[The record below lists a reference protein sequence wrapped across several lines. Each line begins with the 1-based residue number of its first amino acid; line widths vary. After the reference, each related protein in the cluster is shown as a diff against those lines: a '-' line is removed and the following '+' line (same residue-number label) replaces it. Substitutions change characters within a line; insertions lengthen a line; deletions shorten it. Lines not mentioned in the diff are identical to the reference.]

1 HMLEAV
7 TRYRGSVSHVLGDGV
22 VAIFGAPNES
32 EDHAVMACLAA
43 RAILDTM
50 ETHHRGAIRVRV
62 GVHSGE
68 VVFRHVQVGRSHS
81 YDSIGAA
88 VHIAA
93 RLEQTAEPGTACISA
108 ATRDLAR
115 GFINADALN
124 PVAMKGFDDPLER
137 FLLVG
142 VNPAADRWS
151 VRSAQGLSR
160 FTGREQE
167 LSRLR
172 AARERCRKAT
182 ARLVHIVGPPGIG
195 KSRLLY
201 EFLQESATS
210 CRVVRLAGG
219 PLTRDAAFQPVRS
232 WMLEWMGIRPADS
245 AAAALD
251 KLDVALRG
259 LGGFSDSD
267 RQCLSSLVGLRD
279 HAPPGAGPG
288 TSPVPLQ
295 VEQALARMLDA
306 VGGEHLLVLACDDAD
321 SFDPMTRELLRGVAR
336 ELATRPCLVVMTG
349 RTRQVIARLPAQ
361 SLKLEPLS
369 DEDAGKLLAERDARF
384 STDQGLTQA
393 VIRKTGGNPLF
404 LEEVAALAGRTRAQ
418 PGELMPDEGGLDR
431 LTLVIPERI
440 ESLIADRLAEL
451 PNRQRRLLEL
461 CAVIGD
467 EVQLD
472 LLRPLADGGG
482 EDIER
487 RLERLLSKHLVYATD
502 RDSTRYSFRHSIIR
516 DVCINGM
523 LIATRRSLHVRILEL
538 LERTVESRHDAR
550 IVDLC
555 YHAINAERWDRAVVH
570 LREAADAATESFA
583 FKAAVFY
590 LKRALDVTTKLPP
603 GEASDRTRLDLLLS
617 LRGLLGATDEFAE
630 VNRLLD
636 EAEAIAMR
644 LGDPDYQARIL
655 AARIPVLSI
664 LGDLG
669 GAAEAGR
676 RSRLMALKSGDRSLL
691 AAANFFLGQTHFS
704 RGELARAEE
713 ALSENARLLQAGTI
727 EWRPA
732 AMGTLTVFNPA
743 ILAAVHAL
751 QGRVDAAERAASAAL
766 EAARLTGRPYDL
778 GLAHLYDGFRLL
790 HRRST
795 DAANAAFARAFEH
808 AQERGLGQ
816 LLPPILIGLGQALLQ
831 TGDVPTAIGRLNE
844 GRELSG
850 TRGRSMMLIWAS
862 AALALASLRQAR
874 TDEALALAQQAV
886 DQAER
891 HGFAAFHVQALR
903 ALGLAQAH
911 VDRDKAR
918 ATLGWALTLSNDIGT
933 RAETAHCHVAISMVR
948 HEDAVAELDAAR
960 RIYREIGIEEFLDRL
975 LAMPV
980 ADWVCQV

>member
-1 HMLEAV
+1 MPGGHDRPHATGHRAV
-7 TRYRGSVSHVLGDGV
+7 
-22 VAIFGAPNES
+22 A
-32 EDHAVMACLAA
+32 
-43 RAILDTM
+43 
-50 ETHHRGAIRVRV
+50 GAIT
-62 GVHSGE
+62 E
-68 VVFRHVQVGRSHS
+68 
-81 YDSIGAA
+81 
-88 VHIAA
+88 
-93 RLEQTAEPGTACISA
+93 
-108 ATRDLAR
+108 
-115 GFINADALN
+115 
-124 PVAMKGFDDPLER
+124 
-137 FLLVG
+137 
-142 VNPAADRWS
+142 
-151 VRSAQGLSR
+151 
-160 FTGREQE
+160 
-167 LSRLR
+167 
-172 AARERCRKAT
+172 
-182 ARLVHIVGPPGIG
+182 
-195 KSRLLY
+195 
-201 EFLQESATS
+201 
-210 CRVVRLAGG
+210 
-219 PLTRDAAFQPVRS
+219 
-232 WMLEWMGIRPADS
+232 
-245 AAAALD
+245 
-251 KLDVALRG
+251 
-259 LGGFSDSD
+259 
-267 RQCLSSLVGLRD
+267 
-279 HAPPGAGPG
+279 
-288 TSPVPLQ
+288 
-295 VEQALARMLDA
+295 
-306 VGGEHLLVLACDDAD
+306 
-321 SFDPMTRELLRGVAR
+321 
-336 ELATRPCLVVMTG
+336 
-349 RTRQVIARLPAQ
+349 
-361 SLKLEPLS
+361 LEPLS

-384 STDQGLTQA
+384 STDQGLTQT

-431 LTLVIPERI
+431 LTLVIPERV

-467 EVQLD
+467 EVPLD
-472 LLRPLADGGG
+472 LLRPLADGGS

-538 LERTVESRHDAR
+538 LARTVESRHDAR

-617 LRGLLGATDEFAE
+617 LRGLLGATDEFVEA
-630 VNRLLD
+630 NRLLD

-655 AARIPVLSI
+655 AARSPALSGW
-664 LGDLG
+664 GDRG

-751 QGRVDAAERAASAAL
+751 QGRVDAAEHAASAAL

-862 AALALASLRQAR
+862 AALAWHRCVRRDRRGVGAGAAGGRPGGAPRIRGVPCPGIACARSRAGACRSRQGSGDAR
-874 TDEALALAQQAV
+874 LGADAV
-886 DQAER
+886 ER
-891 HGFAAFHVQALR
+891 HRHARGNR
-903 ALGLAQAH
+903 ALPRGDIDGPPRGCGRRARCRAPDLSRDRHRGIPRSPASHAGRRLGLS
-911 VDRDKAR
+911 
-918 ATLGWALTLSNDIGT
+918 GLT
-933 RAETAHCHVAISMVR
+933 
-948 HEDAVAELDAAR
+948 
-960 RIYREIGIEEFLDRL
+960 
-975 LAMPV
+975 
-980 ADWVCQV
+980 